1 MHGVFF
7 FAMALITFGI
17 FQIGLHSKLQKF
29 KIITNNMNMVYL
41 VSRQNFISLFEIHG
55 NMEPKT
61 FLFFQR
67 LQQIDCEQFLFACKS
82 VKNAEIKKGKKRN
95 FLEQAEG
102 SMKFCSFAFL

>member
-1 MHGVFF
+1 MVFF
-7 FAMALITFGI
+7 FITFGN
-17 FQIGLHSKLQKF
+17 FQIGHHSKLQKF

-41 VSRQNFISLFEIHG
+41 VSRQNLISLFEIHG

-61 FLFFQR
+61 CLFFQR

-82 VKNAEIKKGKKRN
+82 VRNAEIKKGGKKRN